1 MGTKGDVGRRRAMVA
16 DLILSYLT
24 KGGEKT

>member
-1 MGTKGDVGRRRAMVA
+1 MGAKGDVGRRRSMVA

-24 KGGEKT
+24 RGGSQ